1 MTLSN
6 RVTLARLCM
15 SPLCFCVIWFDQTHS
30 DISWR
35 WIINVTLI
43 VIATFSEISDALDG
57 KLARDRGQVT
67 DFGKL
72 FDPFADYVYRFTF
85 FFCFWWMQLAPAW
98 MIVLL
103 FYREASIS
111 FLRLVVRGE
120 NIVLSARKSGKI
132 KAVSQAVAIFV
143 ILLSRLISDFYAG
156 FPVHEIAWWMMLG
169 VVGITLYSM
178 VDYIWAH
185 RNIIEQL
192 NA

>member
-6 RVTLARLCM
+6 RLTFVRLCM
-15 SPLCFCVIWFDQTHS
+15 SPLIFLVTWFDLSHPGL
-30 DISWR
+30 SWQ
-35 WIINVTLI
+35 WAVNGFLVM
-43 VIATFSEISDALDG
+43 VATFSEISDALDG

-98 MIVLL
+98 MVVLL
-103 FYREASIS
+103 FYRETAIS

-132 KAVSQAVAIFV
+132 KAVSQAIAIFV
-143 ILLSRLISDFYAG
+143 ILLGRLITDLMPA
-156 FPVHEIAWWMMLG
+156 FPLAEVSWWTMLL
-169 VVGITLYSM
+169 VVIVTLYSM

-185 RNIIEQL
+185 RDIIGQIH
-192 NA
+192 A